1 MKKLCYFIFI
11 ISIYKD
17 VIIQSSKLSNLLHT
31 CHVNSPRRI
40 RNLDQQTIMLM
51 NQNSKPCCLPN
62 TWRARFLVKTI
73 KGGRYLSRLDHG
85 AFHISHKL
93 DGSFNNALLVVGR
106 NVYSTEFCSI
116 NNTDNSIIIK
126 HLCPNDSIRCL
137 KTPFLG
143 EPRCMTE
150 KDGYILKKSRLYN
163 GKGQIKEIWFIDKY
177 DKIFGHIERHL
188 YHVLRQY
195 GLCQLIRY
203 QIQWGK
209 YTMPWKSCRLFIKRE
224 QTYTPITGTFQ
235 HQFNHS
241 LIDDLLFC

>member
-17 VIIQSSKLSNLLHT
+17 VIIQTNKLSNLLHT

-143 EPRCMTE
+143 EPRCITE